1 MNIQNVFLALG
12 MIVISLSGCNDT
24 KKQVTND
31 TATVTTVQQKT
42 KREIISSEK
51 LKSVLAESPNVQLV
65 DVRTASEFESG
76 HLANAINIS
85 ITDGDF
91 ESQISKLDKTEPIY
105 IYCKSGARSA
115 RACNAMEEMGF
126 VEMYDLKGGITSW
139 KSAGLSVE

>member
-105 IYCKSGARSA
+105 VYCKSGARSA